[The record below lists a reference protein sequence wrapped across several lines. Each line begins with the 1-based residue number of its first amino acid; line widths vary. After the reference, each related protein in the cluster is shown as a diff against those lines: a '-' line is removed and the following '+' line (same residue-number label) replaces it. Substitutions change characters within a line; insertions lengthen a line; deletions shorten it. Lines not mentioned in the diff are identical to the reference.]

1 MTGNQK
7 ARPHSRYEEVTR
19 KQPILLKT
27 RRQMARELLRVFP
40 EITLILDETLIRVT
54 YHACDGD
61 RQVY

>member
-7 ARPHSRYEEVTR
+7 ARRHSKYEEVTR

-40 EITLILDETLIRVT
+40 EITLIFDETLIRVT
-54 YHACDGD
+54 YHACNANC
-61 RQVY
+61 QAH